1 MPQNL
6 LETVGRGITSTIAG
20 AAPNLDAGAQRARG
34 GEMLKD
40 VGVGGAMLGG
50 GTAAVVAALSLLS
63 ALHKEREMED
73 DSRLDDDTLY
83 ISDPHKAA
91 KRVKAA
97 AEDTGG
103 VSPLLAP
110 GLALTSGIVG
120 AGAGYA
126 LVQGIWNAIEKRRR
140 QSLLNDAQRE
150 TMDVANVEA
159 AKSAA
164 AQPNSKINLMDL
176 LTASPVALPLL
187 TMLATGGVTYAALN
201 KSFPIID
208 KPKRVGPRRIRVGE
222 DVVPYEA
229 PEEDVAEVTEKAAF
243 QHADLADAGDEFLA
257 SFVAASRANTIT
269 GDLIAKSASGELS
282 ALEDLFKIAG
292 IDSVLLALKGAT
304 ATPIPQE
311 RRMLGTMALFKSAA
325 LKDTARAIAVAEYLE
340 IYGPTFNEIC
350 GCPKT
355 MRKMASLGCLMG
367 VISRDSALPEMA
379 KQATAM
385 ENPNSSGLL
394 AMLKALLSG
403 SSPQAPAPQ
412 GTVDGQGNPQ
422 ASAHQGGDHHQREE
436 RDAALTSDAG
446 GGIGG
451 VSEDGADGGP
461 AAQES
466 TGDDDMID
474 SVLATNNPAEVLA
487 PSD

>member
-6 LETVGRGITSTIAG
+6 LETVGRGITSTISG

-34 GEMLKD
+34 SEMIKD
-40 VGVGGAMLGG
+40 VGLGGVMLGG

-73 DSRLDDDTLY
+73 DARLDDDTLY
-83 ISDPHKAA
+83 ISDPHEAA
-91 KRVKAA
+91 KRIKAA

-140 QSLLNDAQRE
+140 QAMLDDAQRE
-150 TMDVANVEA
+150 TLDLADIEA

-164 AQPNSKINLMDL
+164 AQPDSKINLMDL

-201 KSFPIID
+201 KSFPIVD
-208 KPKRVGPRRIRVGE
+208 KPKRVGPRRIRVGK
-222 DVVPYEA
+222 DVVPYET
-229 PEEDVAEVTEKAAF
+229 PEEDADEVAEKAAF
-243 QHADLADAGDEFLA
+243 QRTDIADAGDEFLA
-257 SFVAASRANTIT
+257 SFVAASRPNTIT
-269 GDLIAKSASGELS
+269 GDLIAKSASGELT
-282 ALEDLFKIAG
+282 ALEDLLKSAG
-292 IDSVLLALKGAT
+292 VDSVLLALKGAS
-304 ATPIPQE
+304 AAAIPEE

-340 IYGPTFNEIC
+340 IYGSTFNEIC
-350 GCPKT
+350 GCPQT

-379 KQATAM
+379 KQAAEM
-385 ENPNSSGLL
+385 ENPNSSSLL
-394 AMLKALLSG
+394 ELLKALLSG
-403 SSPQAPAPQ
+403 SSPQAPA
-412 GTVDGQGNPQ
+412 TD
-422 ASAHQGGDHHQREE
+422 QGGDHFEREK
-436 RDAALTSDAG
+436 RDAALTSDVG
-446 GGIGG
+446 GGVGG
-451 VSEDGADGGP
+451 VAEDGATGGP
-461 AAQES
+461 SAQES

-474 SVLATNNPAEVLA
+474 SVMATDTPAEVLA
-487 PSD
+487 PSE